1 MNNAA
6 NQTRKTTV
14 IDFISVSI
22 TSTQK
27 VAFFPTRVSDTVDEG
42 ANDTL
47 FLIEIQLA
55 ISKIYIYTYI
65 CFVGQAVNLIYTHF
79 SAQRVAKQG

>member
-27 VAFFPTRVSDTVDEG
+27 VAFFSTRVSDTVDEG
-42 ANDTL
+42 GKGYIASYRNKAGYIKD
-47 FLIEIQLA
+47 
-55 ISKIYIYTYI
+55 IYIYI
-65 CFVGQAVNLIYTHF
+65 HLFRGPSC
-79 SAQRVAKQG
+79 